1 MIRANNQRSVQP
13 KLHLTNGYFVNFT
26 SLALILRIVCQDQ
39 RKSVSQT
46 YLSEIVGMT
55 EKQVKYMCGIAQA
68 LGLIERISY
77 KPTKFGRLV
86 QIYDPHFDDKGTL
99 WFMHY
104 VISSNPFNL
113 LWNRIVTIIL
123 PVSRN
128 ITREQIQNAF
138 NDLQQMYT
146 LRSFQSHI
154 TKELNTILD
163 AYTNQ
168 QLASIAY
175 IYQQNDIYVLNKG
188 ENIPSLVLC
197 ACIACFIQRHQSS
210 STTVSVQDLLN
221 VTNGPGVILQLE
233 ESHFR
238 KLLEQLKWQP
248 GFSLESRADLDQV
261 RLTDRVYA
269 YEWMERYYASK

>member
-163 AYTNQ
+163 AYINQ

-197 ACIACFIQRHQSS
+197 ACIACFIQRHQPS

-248 GFSLESRADLDQV
+248 GFL
-261 RLTDRVYA
+261 
-269 YEWMERYYASK
+269 